1 LGPDPSMAEPFPN
14 RPKGMWQRTYE
25 RLRNQSLEAEAVA
38 DEAFLVHVERLL
50 PGFNESNQKRN
61 FWQ

>member
-1 LGPDPSMAEPFPN
+1 MAEPFPN

-38 DEAFLVHVERLL
+38 DEVFLIHSERLL
-50 PGFNESNQKRN
+50 TGFDESNRKRN
-61 FWQ
+61 FW

>member
-1 LGPDPSMAEPFPN
+1 MAEPFPN

-25 RLRNQSLEAEAVA
+25 RLRNQSLEAEVVA
-38 DEAFLVHVERLL
+38 DEVFLIHSERLL
-50 PGFNESNQKRN
+50 TGFDESNRRRN